1 MADNPNT
8 DGSIQETGGVPVLHM
23 TVSPSNNVQAPV
35 DKTLSIS
42 EMAADAKATGDAI
55 NNLGAAIEEEIAEL
69 AADVVPKSWIDT
81 SLTQAGRVAEAKTV
95 GDAINN
101 IIQAIASLTNM
112 TYPVGS
118 IYMTTLESVPETFGG
133 TWIEILVPVTWNDLK
148 KGTRN
153 YVEITETP
161 PERTV
166 HFFLRVE

>member
-8 DGSIQETGGVPVLHM
+8 DESIQETGGVPVLHM

-69 AADVVPKSWIDT
+69 AADVVPKSYIDT
-81 SLTQAGRVAEAKTV
+81 SLTQEGHVAEAKSV
-95 GDAINN
+95 GDAIQE
-101 IIQAIASLTNM
+101 ILEAIASLTNM
-112 TYPVGS
+112 TFPVGS
-118 IYMTTLESVPETFGG
+118 IYMTTAESVPVTLGG
-133 TWIEILVPVTWNDLK
+133 TWIEILMPVTWNDLK

-166 HFFLRVE
+166 HFFLRIE